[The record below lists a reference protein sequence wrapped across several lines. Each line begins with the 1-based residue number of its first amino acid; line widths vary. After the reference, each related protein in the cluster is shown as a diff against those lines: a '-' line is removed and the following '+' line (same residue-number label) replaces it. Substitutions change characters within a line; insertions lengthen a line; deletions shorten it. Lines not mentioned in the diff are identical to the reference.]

1 MKKRKKISNFLSRLI
16 TGVVYVALILFGIFT
31 DSVAILGVVSFGFTA
46 IACYE
51 FQTITRTNNYT
62 LILKILHSLMAG
74 LIFYTVYTSVSA
86 TTDYRDTVIALLPY
100 ISYWLY
106 YLIGEMYR
114 NRPDPI
120 REVSFA
126 FFSHLYIAIPM
137 ALLMLLCVDHYLVFD
152 VNGTPIRMAH
162 TFWLLPIFTFVWLND
177 TGAYTVGSLIG
188 KRPLWPRISPK
199 KTVEGAV
206 GGVLAAVL
214 GAFVFHH
221 FFGFVTT
228 LPNWIMLA
236 LLVSVFATWGDLFES
251 YIKRACGVKDSGNIL
266 PGHGGILDRIDSLL
280 IAAIPAYIFI
290 NIIINV

>member
-1 MKKRKKISNFLSRLI
+1 MKKRKKISGLLARLI
-16 TGVVYVALILFGIFT
+16 TGVAYVSLILFGILT
-31 DSVAILGVVSFGFTA
+31 DSVAVLGVVFFGFTA

-51 FQTITRTNNYT
+51 FQTITRVNNYT

-74 LIFYTVYTSVSA
+74 LIFHTVYMSVS
-86 TTDYRDTVIALLPY
+86 TTASYRDAVIALLPY
-100 ISYWLY
+100 IAYCLF

-120 REVSFA
+120 REMAFA
-126 FFSHLYIAIPM
+126 FFSHMYIAIPM

-152 VNGTPIRMAH
+152 VDGQPIRMAH

-177 TGAYTVGSLIG
+177 TGAYAVGTLMG

-199 KTVEGAV
+199 KTIEGAV
-206 GGVLAAVL
+206 GGVVLSVLA
-214 GAFVFHH
+214 AFVFYHL
-221 FFGFVTT
+221 FYFVTNLFNWVT
-228 LPNWIMLA
+228 LS
-236 LLVSVFATWGDLFES
+236 LLISVFATWGDLFES
-251 YIKRACGVKDSGNIL
+251 YIKRACAVKDSGNIL

-290 NIIINV
+290 NIIING